1 MSSRVGVAVAVSVTV
16 TVAVTVTVTV
26 SVVTVA
32 FSVQLFFAS
41 QHHLIKL
48 RVQSYGDP
56 LVL

>member
-1 MSSRVGVAVAVSVTV
+1 MSSRVGVAVSVSVTV
-16 TVAVTVTVTV
+16 TVAVTVTV

-41 QHHLIKL
+41 QRHLIKL
-48 RVQSYGDP
+48 HVQSYCDP